1 MPKSVQAGEVY
12 LVSKPENA
20 SESVVHMSHTAASK
34 ARAKERAQPMAAIPE
49 EIPSNKIAVIVKPKQ
64 PYRRKTAAVAAVADP
79 VVAPVEVAPVAVVE
93 PVVAPTPVVVE
104 DSDSDS
110 EAEAPP
116 RDLKAIARAQAKAA
130 KQRAAMVARAA
141 RDAKD
146 RAKAAKAKAKAM
158 VRWIEESSA
167 TSEDDSDDWSDSS
180 DEEAKMNKY
189 ARKVHKR
196 AAALRMIEDRLKRI
210 SNPYERRGMS
220 IF

>member
-110 EAEAPP
+110 EAEEPP
-116 RDLKAIARAQAKAA
+116 RDKAA

-167 TSEDDSDDWSDSS
+167 TSEDDSDDWSESS